1 MPGVVKRYFIVVGA
15 ILAVLVG
22 GAFATKPKP
31 GELKREVEEAMAAY
45 AKAKAV
51 APIALKELS
60 LPAQMEEHDWILARS
75 YTAKQGD
82 GATFSCWG
90 VSVVTICNSPD

>member
-1 MPGVVKRYFIVVGA
+1 MFKRYLMTVGL
-15 ILAVLVG
+15 ILGVLIG

-31 GELKREVEEAMAAY
+31 GKLKRQVEEAMAAY

-51 APIALKELS
+51 APVELKELS
-60 LPAQMEEHDWILARS
+60 LPAQMDERDWILARS
-75 YTAKQGD
+75 YSAKLED

-90 VSVVTICNSPD
+90 VSVVTVCNTPGD